1 MSTPGI
7 GGGVF
12 GGAGALGT
20 SVSEPELAFT
30 DITTANS
37 TSLKHGLLPKLSGS
51 AADVL
56 KGDGTWAAG
65 GGGVG
70 GSTGATD
77 NRVLRAD
84 GTGGATVQNSAVLIT
99 DAGAL
104 QIPAGQLLFIGLN
117 GYAYSDGVGPVFSD
131 STGAGFNLTHNI
143 QNLTAGRTVTWPD
156 TALTVLGTSNT
167 ATVSNKTFNGLKF
180 AVASKTADYTAT
192 ASDVVIL
199 VDATAG
205 AVTITLPAASTSIG
219 TLLRIKKVDASI
231 NGVAIVAGGADT
243 IEGSSLVMLTQYE
256 SKDIVGITSTLWGL
270 FASV

>member
-51 AADVL
+51 ASDVL

-65 GGGVG
+65 GGIG

-77 NRVLRAD
+77 NRVLRSD
-84 GTGGATVQNSAVLIT
+84 GTGGATLQSSVMSFT
-99 DAGAL
+99 DAGTL
-104 QIPAGQLLFIGLN
+104 GIPAGQSIAIGTN
-117 GYAYSDGVGPVFSD
+117 SFGY
-131 STGAGFNLTHNI
+131 
-143 QNLTAGRTVTWPD
+143 TAGTGPYVDDAGTGFRLQDDVQSLSAARTVTWPD
-156 TALTVLGTSNT
+156 ASITVVGTSNT
-167 ATVSNKTFNGLKF
+167 ATMSNKTFNGLKL
-180 AVASKTADYTAT
+180 AVASKTANYTAT
-192 ASDVVIL
+192 ASDVIIV
-199 VDATAG
+199 VDATTG
-205 AVTITLPAASTSIG
+205 PVTITLPAASASIG
-219 TLLRIKKVDASI
+219 TLFRIKKVDASA
-231 NGVAIVAGGADT
+231 NGVAIVAAGADT
-243 IEGSSLVMLTQYE
+243 IDGGSLTLLSQYE